1 MSAQIA
7 EVPYRISNNIMV
19 KQDVNENEEEGE
31 EQEEDMVW
39 IMVQQ
44 LRTKIQ

>member
-7 EVPYRISNNIMV
+7 EVLYRISNNIMV
-19 KQDVNENEEEGE
+19 KQDVNENEEEE
-31 EQEEDMVW
+31 EEEDMVW

-44 LRTKIQ
+44 LRTNIQ

>member
-1 MSAQIA
+1 
-7 EVPYRISNNIMV
+7 MV